1 MMKEFKIEE
10 IMPLEAVK
18 SKIWMMF
25 DILRSENISSD
36 EYHVVLFLL
45 SAFKDNLIS
54 IDIVIENHHLKE
66 KLIGQLRNTNN
77 ELYEQ
82 YAPIIQSFEPSIQK
96 LSENGLKHLFSV
108 LVEINTQFLIENFP
122 VIFDAVLYRITQSQG
137 RFSGEFIQ
145 PVELTR
151 LLCSLAELQPSSRV
165 YNPFAGLASFGVYL
179 DQVENYFG
187 QELNKKT
194 WALGALRLM
203 AYNKFDASKY
213 VCDDSTIHWPAPNE
227 KFDLVISNPPFGAN
241 FSFEYIES
249 FWDNALGINSNIH
262 SPTELFRSI
271 EHFVINKGVQSLNEE
286 GKLILILPQSIMYRG
301 SHDHRLREFL
311 VEADLIDTIIS
322 LPGGLLLNTGI
333 PLMIMVLNKN
343 KKIPGKVRFVDT
355 KKFVDSTQSRERVLN
370 DYGLISFLHSSKN
383 DSDILRLVS
392 NDEIRAFD
400 FNLSVPRYFQKQVE
414 GVKLGEIIEFVR
426 GQRVNLPA
434 TGKLIRIRDLKDD
447 KVGFTLAASSIE
459 ETELRRPDI
468 HLVSESCLLLA
479 LRWRKLK
486 PTLFEFKGEPIFR
499 GQDILSFKVNEVIV
513 DKAYLI
519 NELHADY
526 VQEQLESYRLGASV
540 MPFIRKDDLMEV
552 VIKLPSI
559 QEQRAKVQ
567 GIYEL
572 SDKIKSLQEERNAL
586 AHGLSSKL
594 FESVSTIKHSL
605 GKPLLNIGSSL
616 RNIEHALPRLNVDWE
631 HIKLNERYDLT
642 IKDTF
647 DSIYSNLELIHSM
660 LRNNESVLDVSN
672 YELSEID
679 FIAFIKGYV
688 NRIKSAERSN
698 VSSKLDI
705 HSDIKVQLKNKVLIN
720 ANSELLEIGLNA
732 IVENANMHAFT
743 DDDKKYKL
751 EFRVSIFIAPS
762 VKKQSDEVNDRFDTY
777 IKVDLA
783 NNGKS
788 FPQNYSLEKLIRKNS
803 FAGET
808 GNTGQGGF
816 DLNEIIK
823 YHNNGLSTLELVT
836 DDFTTEFT
844 TIYSFLIPF
853 NR

>member
-1 MMKEFKIEE
+1 MKEFKNEE

-45 SAFKDNLIS
+45 SAYKDNLIS

-66 KLIGQLRNTNN
+66 RLIGQLRNTNN

-82 YAPIIQSFEPSIQK
+82 YAPIIQNFEPSIQK

-122 VIFDAVLYRITQSQG
+122 DIFDAVLYRITQSQG

-151 LLCSLAELQPSSRV
+151 LLCSLAELQPNSRV

-203 AYNKFDASKY
+203 AYKKFDASKY

-262 SPTELFRSI
+262 SPTEIFRSI

-301 SHDHRLREFL
+301 SHDHRLRERL
-311 VEADLIDTIIS
+311 IEEDLIDTIIS

-333 PLMIMVLNKN
+333 PLVILLLCRN
-343 KKIPGKVRFVDT
+343 KKLPGRVKFIDAS
-355 KKFVDSTQSRERVLN
+355 KFVITKGPREKVLN
-370 DYGLISFLHSSKN
+370 DYSLNSFINSAKEGDNVVKIVYNEQIRDN
-383 DSDILRLVS
+383 DY
-392 NDEIRAFD
+392 
-400 FNLSVPRYFQKQVE
+400 NLSVARYFQKQID
-414 GVKLGEIIEFVR
+414 GVKLGDILELVR
-426 GQRVNLPA
+426 GQRGNLPEA
-434 TGKLIRIRDLKDD
+434 GKLIRIRDLKDD
-447 KVGFTLAASSIE
+447 KVDFTLDASSIE

-468 HLVSESCLLLA
+468 NLVSESCLLLA
-479 LRWRKLK
+479 MRWRTLK
-486 PTLFEFKGEPIFR
+486 PTLFEFKGESIFR
-499 GQDILSFKVNEVIV
+499 SQDILSFKVNEFIA

-526 VQEQLESYRLGASV
+526 VQEQIESYRLGASV

-559 QEQRAKVQ
+559 EEQRAKVQ

-572 SDKIKSLQEERNAL
+572 SDKIKSLKQERNAL
-586 AHGLSSKL
+586 AHSKYVKQFNEFASLKHTLGRPRQNILDWSDNLLDFLNKKKEGFDVLNKAFSEFYEIDIISALIEIKRDVNFITDVLEKGENGLILSEYPKQLISL
-594 FESVSTIKHSL
+594 FDI
-605 GKPLLNIGSSL
+605 N
-616 RNIEHALPRLNVDWE
+616 
-631 HIKLNERYDLT
+631 
-642 IKDTF
+642 
-647 DSIYSNLELIHSM
+647 SIIN
-660 LRNNESVLDVSN
+660 
-672 YELSEID
+672 ELSNSG
-679 FIAFIKGYV
+679 FNFKIK
-688 NRIKSAERSN
+688 
-698 VSSKLDI
+698 KLLLMGE
-705 HSDIKVQLKNKVLIN
+705 SLKEKGIN
-720 ANSELLEIGLNA
+720 ANKTLFKTLLDNILT
-732 IVENANMHAFT
+732 NANKYAF
-743 DDDKKYKL
+743 DKK
-751 EFRVSIFIAPS
+751 ATGN
-762 VKKQSDEVNDRFDTY
+762 EVIIELTE
-777 IKVDLA
+777 VDDSLSMEIR
-783 NNGKS
+783 NNGKP
-788 FPQNYSLEKLIRKNS
+788 FPKNFDREKFITKYSTADSSNGSGLGGYDIHRIASDFNNPDWILSLNEDPFFLVKYKFQFPIKLIN
-803 FAGET
+803 
-808 GNTGQGGF
+808 
-816 DLNEIIK
+816 
-823 YHNNGLSTLELVT
+823 
-836 DDFTTEFT
+836 
-844 TIYSFLIPF
+844 
-853 NR
+853 